1 MRSESEFAEFV
12 AGALPGLLRFGHALT
27 GNAQEPRTRSRPRW
41 AGPARLAAAA
51 DRRSP
56 GLCPQGHGQ
65 QLRVLVPQARWPG
78 TVYVTNDDAGT
89 VTPINTATNTA
100 GPPIVVG
107 KYANSIAII
116 P

>member
-1 MRSESEFAEFV
+1 MAVTPDGR
-12 AGALPGLLRFGHALT
+12 
-27 GNAQEPRTRSRPRW
+27 
-41 AGPARLAAAA
+41 
-51 DRRSP
+51 
-56 GLCPQGHGQ
+56 
-65 QLRVLVPQARWPG
+65 

-89 VTPINTATNTA
+89 VTPISTATNTA

>member
-1 MRSESEFAEFV
+1 V
-12 AGALPGLLRFGHALT
+12 AYVSDSSSGTVTPINTAT
-27 GNAQEPRTRSRPRW
+27 NT
-41 AGPARLAAAA
+41 AGPPIVVGKQPW
-51 DRRSP
+51 DMTVTP
-56 GLCPQGHGQ
+56 GGN
-65 QLRVLVPQARWPG
+65 
-78 TVYVTNDDAGT
+78 TVYVTNDDAST